1 MTSPSGA
8 LSCVITLPEPAHRR
22 LLSLTTQLLS
32 MLPSYAGLNAKAY
45 RSSGP
50 GGRNV
55 GVDSQAGR
63 SATVV
68 DAGVLA
74 RWNELGSAKRQ
85 EIAGKCGFEG
95 MAELRGELESVVG
108 WSGLAYF

>member
-8 LSCVITLPEPAHRR
+8 LSCLTTLAEPTHRR

-32 MLPSYAGLNAKAY
+32 VLPSYAGLNTKAY
-45 RSSGP
+45 RQSGQ

-63 SATVV
+63 SATIV
-68 DAGVLA
+68 DGSVLA
-74 RWNELGSAKRQ
+74 RWNELGSVKKM
-85 EIAGKCGFEG
+85 EIAGKSGFDGLGE
-95 MAELRGELESVVG
+95 MRAELEGVVG